1 MDQTQAQNRQRYTL
15 GELAAEVG
23 GVTEGDPTLGITG
36 VAGIREAHEGEI
48 SFVANQRYTRFIDD
62 TQASALIL
70 APGVGNGHLPVLRAE
85 DPYIAYLKIL
95 RLFATAPSERY
106 RPGQHPKA
114 IVDPNANLGADVHLG
129 AGCYIGPG
137 AIVGDRTA
145 ILPGAVVM
153 EGSQIGENCLIF
165 PGVIIRE
172 GVKLGRQVVIH
183 AGSVIGADGFGY
195 AWDGNRHQKI
205 PQIGGVEIGDEVE
218 IGANVSIDRAT
229 TGMTR
234 IGEGCRIDNLV
245 QIAHNVQIGPNTI
258 VVAQAGISGSTE
270 LGSNV
275 TVAGQAGLA
284 GHITIGDRVVIAA
297 QAGVTKS
304 VEAGVCVSGY
314 PARPHDE
321 AMRHLVALGKVPELL
336 RRVNEMEREI
346 ASLKGESRKKEEGQ
360 D

>member
-1 MDQTQAQNRQRYTL
+1 MDQAQDRNRQRFTL
-15 GELAAEVG
+15 GELATEVG
-23 GVTEGDPTLGITG
+23 GVAEGDPTLSISG

-62 TQASALIL
+62 THASALIL
-70 APGVGNGHLPVLRAE
+70 AQGVGNGSLPVLRAE
-85 DPYIAYLKIL
+85 DPYIAYLKVL
-95 RLFATAPSERY
+95 RLFATPPADLY
-106 RPGQHPKA
+106 RPGIHSA
-114 IVDPNANLGADVHLG
+114 ATVDPSASLGEDVHLG
-129 AGCYIGPG
+129 AGAYVGPDVH
-137 AIVGDRTA
+137 IGDRCA
-145 ILPGAVVM
+145 ILPGVVIM
-153 EGSQIGENCLIF
+153 DGSILDEECLIF
-165 PGVIIRE
+165 PGVVIRE
-172 GVKLGRQVVIH
+172 GVKLGRRVVIH

-195 AWDGNRHQKI
+195 AWDGMRHQKI

-218 IGANVSIDRAT
+218 IGSNVAIDRAT

-245 QIAHNVQIGPNTI
+245 QIAHNVQIGPNSI
-258 VVAQAGISGSTE
+258 IVAQAGISGSTE

-284 GHITIGDRVVIAA
+284 GHISIGDRVVIAA

-336 RRVNEMEREI
+336 RRVSELERET
-346 ASLKGESRKKEEGQ
+346 ARVRGDLRKKEEGQ